1 MTVNEKLYAVRTE
14 MKKNSVDAVLV
25 SNSDPHQSEYLAD
38 RWKDR
43 EWISGFTGSSGYVI
57 ITHDHAGL
65 WTDSR
70 YFLQAEKELAG
81 TDIQLHKLLNQFEPE
96 HIEWLVERLPEG
108 STVALDGEDF
118 SKNQLHNIEAILK
131 QKYISIDTNIDV
143 LSLVWNDRPL
153 LPSAPIF
160 EHSPEYTGQTRL
172 EKLTQLRQ
180 YISTADVD
188 ALLITALDEIAW
200 LLNIRGKDVDFNPVA
215 LAFVFVSQK
224 QVIVFADENK
234 INSELNKNFSDE
246 GITLMPYESIFHFLN
261 NIDSFT
267 KVLVDPAVINV
278 KLYKSINCRIFHIDS
293 PIKISKALKT
303 KKEIEQYRQTMVLD
317 AVALAYAF
325 KWLEENISNGQ
336 VTEYTFGEK
345 IASLRAQHATYVGE
359 SFNAIVGYNEN
370 GAIVHYRALKEECK
384 TIEANGVLL
393 VDCGGQYLGGTTDI
407 TRTIALSEP
416 TPEVKKHNTLVLKGH
431 IAMSQAVFPIGT
443 SGATLDVLA
452 RQFLW
457 SHGLNYQHGTGHG
470 VGYFLNVHEGP
481 HGFAGPNTDRG
492 RTAFKPGMVITNEP
506 GIYLENKYGIRIE
519 NILVVKESKLEK
531 FLEFETITLYPY
543 DLKLI
548 DERSLTPR
556 EKAWINNYHNNVYN
570 LVSPHLDE
578 ATKVWFKY
586 KCKLLG

>member
-1 MTVNEKLYAVRTE
+1 MTVNEKISAIRKE
-14 MKKNSVDAVLV
+14 MKNNAIEAVLV

-57 ITHDHAGL
+57 ITNDHAGL

-81 TDIQLHKLLNQFEPE
+81 SDIQLHKLNNQFAPE
-96 HIEWLVERLPEG
+96 HIEWLIDNLPEG

-118 SKNQLHNIEAILK
+118 SKNQLDNIEAILK

-143 LSLVWNDRPL
+143 ISLVWNDRPS
-153 LPSAPIF
+153 LPNAPIF
-160 EHSPEYTGQTRL
+160 EHSPEYTGQTRI

-180 YISTADVD
+180 SISSADCD
-188 ALLITALDEIAW
+188 AILITALDEIAW

-215 LAFVFVSQK
+215 LAYVFVSQK
-224 QVIVFADENK
+224 QAIVFVDANK
-234 INSELNKNFSDE
+234 INGELNKNFNDDD
-246 GITLMPYESIFHFLN
+246 ITLMPYESIVHFLN

-267 KVLVDPAVINV
+267 KVLVDPAAISI
-278 KLYKSINCRIFHIDS
+278 KLYKSINCRIFHIDA
-293 PIKISKALKT
+293 PVKISKAVKT

-325 KWLEENISNGQ
+325 KWLEENISSGQ

-345 IASLRAQHATYVGE
+345 IASLRAQHSTYVGE

-370 GAIVHYRALKEECK
+370 GAIVHYHALKDKCK
-384 TIEANGVLL
+384 YLNAHGVLL
-393 VDCGGQYLGGTTDI
+393 VDCGGQYMGGTTDI

-416 TPEVKKHNTLVLKGH
+416 SPEVKKHNTLVLKGH
-431 IAMSQAVFPIGT
+431 IAMSQAVFPKGT

-457 SHGLNYQHGTGHG
+457 SNGLNYQHGTGHG

-481 HGFAGPNTDRG
+481 HGFAGPTTDRG
-492 RTAFKPGMVITNEP
+492 RTAFQPGMVITNEP

-519 NILVVKESKLEK
+519 NILVVKESKYEQ

-548 DERSLTPR
+548 DERSLVPK

-570 LVSPHLDE
+570 LVSPHLDDD
-578 ATKVWFKY
+578 TKSWFKY